1 MPPWSVNARS
11 SLDGSTVASPSL
23 FGCIVSSAVCR
34 CSVATYLT
42 GCLHGSW
49 AEAPQKHVQKMDLK
63 RCAGE
68 AMPVRRADESRWAH
82 PCSYVVGSEKPRLR
96 RGPTVK
102 NGMQSFPVKKDI
114 LSAHMRLE
122 QNQLIRCILW
132 GLNDDLRVMIFNGCL
147 HIAKENPSALQNQA
161 RG

>member
-1 MPPWSVNARS
+1 MDPLFLLLTVRLHCQFS
-11 SLDGSTVASPSL
+11 SLPLLSRYIFNRLSAQILSWGPTKTCAENGFEEVCWWSYAGAESWWKSLST
-23 FGCIVSSAVCR
+23 
-34 CSVATYLT
+34 SVLVY
-42 GCLHGSW
+42 GW
-49 AEAPQKHVQKMDLK
+49 I
-63 RCAGE
+63 GE
-68 AMPVRRADESRWAH
+68 AATA
-82 PCSYVVGSEKPRLR
+82 PR
-96 RGPTVK
+96 PHSQKWDAVI
-102 NGMQSFPVKKDI
+102 SSKKDI